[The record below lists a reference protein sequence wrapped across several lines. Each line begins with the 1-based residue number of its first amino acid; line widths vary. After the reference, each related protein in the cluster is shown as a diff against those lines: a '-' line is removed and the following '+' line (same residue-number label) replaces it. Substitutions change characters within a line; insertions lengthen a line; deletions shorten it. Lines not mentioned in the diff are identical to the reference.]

1 MDIVVYFDKK
11 SGKKITNFHSKITLV
26 YRPFFA
32 KKIIDF
38 SFDSQT
44 KVQNEPVE
52 KKSSTK
58 IGQKGQH
65 PILPYNIDHFFT
77 ISWSK
82 LRLKYQQK

>member
-1 MDIVVYFDKK
+1 MYFDKK

-52 KKSSTK
+52 KK
-58 IGQKGQH
+58 I
-65 PILPYNIDHFFT
+65 IN
-77 ISWSK
+77 
-82 LRLKYQQK
+82 